1 VKVGS
6 FSALR
11 HRDFRLLF
19 FGQWVSITGSQMQV
33 VAVNW
38 NVWVLTRSPF
48 ALGAVGLAR
57 IVPVIVFSLLGGI
70 AADARDRKKVM
81 LVTQTVLMAVS
92 IGLGLLTL
100 RRITA
105 VWPVF
110 LLIAVGGAA
119 MAFDLPA
126 RQALVPR
133 LVPEGDLAKALSMNV
148 ILFQAATIAGPVVAG
163 WLIAERGLPVV
174 YFLDAASFVAVLAA
188 VLAIR
193 APGAVGGSRRS
204 PWEDLKGGL
213 AFVWRSPL
221 IVSTMTLDFV
231 ATFFASAMA
240 LLPIFAD
247 QILRVGPRGLGLL
260 YGAPA
265 AGAIVTGL
273 ILAGLPAPKAQGRTI
288 LVAVAA
294 YGAATILFG
303 LSRSFALSLAALAA
317 AGASDTVSM
326 VLRSTLRQLT
336 TPDALRGRMTSI
348 NMVFFMGGPQ
358 LGEFE
363 AGLLAGWLSAPASV
377 VIGGAACMAAVAATA
392 ALGRTLRGYRS
403 S

>member
-1 VKVGS
+1 
-6 FSALR
+6 
-11 HRDFRLLF
+11 
-19 FGQWVSITGSQMQV
+19 MQV
-33 VAVNW
+33 VAVTW

-92 IGLGLLTL
+92 IGLGLLTFL
-100 RRITA
+100 RIPA

-119 MAFDLPA
+119 TAFALPA

-133 LVPEGDLAKALSMNV
+133 LVPEGDLARALSMNV
-148 ILFQAATIAGPVVAG
+148 ILFQAATLAGPVVAG
-163 WLIAERGLPVV
+163 WLIAERGLAVV

-273 ILAGLPAPKAQGRTI
+273 ILAVLPAPKAQGRTI
-288 LVAVAA
+288 LVAVAS

-303 LSRSFALSLAALAA
+303 FSRSFALSLSALAA
-317 AGASDTVSM
+317 AGASDTIST

-403 S
+403 P

>member
-19 FGQWVSITGSQMQV
+19 LGQWVSITGSQMQV
-33 VAVNW
+33 VAVTW

-92 IGLGLLTL
+92 IGLGLLTFL
-100 RRITA
+100 RIPA

-119 MAFDLPA
+119 TAFDLPA

-133 LVPEGDLAKALSMNV
+133 LVPEGDLARALSMNV
-148 ILFQAATIAGPVVAG
+148 ILFQAATLAGPVVAG
-163 WLIAERGLPVV
+163 WLIAERGLAVV

-273 ILAGLPAPKAQGRTI
+273 ILAVLPAPKAQGRTI
-288 LVAVAA
+288 LVAVAS

-303 LSRSFALSLAALAA
+303 FSRSFALSLSALAA
-317 AGASDTVSM
+317 AGASDTIST

-403 S
+403 P

>member
-1 VKVGS
+1 MKVGS

-19 FGQWVSITGSQMQV
+19 LGQWVSITGSQMQV
-33 VAVNW
+33 VAVTW

-92 IGLGLLTL
+92 IGLGLLTFL
-100 RRITA
+100 RIPA

-119 MAFDLPA
+119 TAFDLPA

-133 LVPEGDLAKALSMNV
+133 LVPEGDLARALSMNV
-148 ILFQAATIAGPVVAG
+148 ILFQAATLAGPVVAG
-163 WLIAERGLPVV
+163 WLIAERGLAVV

-273 ILAGLPAPKAQGRTI
+273 ILAVLPAPKAQGRTI
-288 LVAVAA
+288 LVAVAS

-303 LSRSFALSLAALAA
+303 FSRSFALSLSALAA
-317 AGASDTVSM
+317 AGASDTIST

-403 S
+403 P